1 MLSPGGNC
9 LESIIALPPRGHS
22 VLQVEVLSEGDFVN
36 DLHIVVS
43 GTVEAFK
50 YGSLASIDDEEIGST
65 AAMDNQLLSKR
76 IVSAGEPFGEVAF
89 FTEISQPEV
98 CPGTVVHLAISMVAV
113 LSASLKEMKALAR
126 YYQSAFLSTTGYHS
140 MSVQPAFLCP
150 SHVALCMT
158 VHFFNPNPV
167 VAHASHP

>member
-1 MLSPGGNC
+1 M
-9 LESIIALPPRGHS
+9 
-22 VLQVEVLSEGDFVN
+22 EVLSEGDFVN

-50 YGSLASIDDEEIGST
+50 YGSLASIDDEDMGST

-98 CPGTVVHLAISMVAV
+98 CPGTSVHVAISRIGV
-113 LSASLKEMKALAR
+113 LSASLKNLEELPKR
-126 YYQSAFLSTTGYHS
+126 
-140 MSVQPAFLCP
+140 
-150 SHVALCMT
+150 
-158 VHFFNPNPV
+158 
-167 VAHASHP
+167 